1 MDISNTSDNLSLMKE
16 KKELL
21 NEMLLLTED
30 QSRFIKDEDVK
41 ELEVVLVKK
50 DLVIDKINEIDSKLR
65 SFKFKEDIDN
75 RILSD
80 ELLKINEILQKI
92 KTLDDENNK
101 NLSKAMTDMK
111 DGLKEVRQGM
121 RAMQNYS
128 NSDPYHAFASQG
140 GTLFIDQDS

>member
-1 MDISNTSDNLSLMKE
+1 MDILNTSDSLSLMKE

-65 SFKFKEDIDN
+65 SFKFKEEIDDKV
-75 RILSD
+75 LSD